1 MTAAQE
7 KAGPEAGTGQQA
19 APACRPDDFN
29 AGDFNADSF
38 HAAFREEAARLGLEG
53 PALLPRPRVTIV
65 QETDSTNSE
74 LLRLLDGG
82 RLPETEIVQSAAGTH
97 GLSPGSLPCPL
108 PAGPL
113 LNADGSRTE
122 RGQQLNFTLL
132 AAASQSAGRGRIGR
146 RFWSP
151 DGSGIYFSFIY
162 VPEGGIQDPGR
173 ITAAAAVGVCRA
185 ADSLYG
191 IRSGIKWVNDV
202 YVGGKKVSGIL
213 TEGWTTPFP
222 VALPEEAESNRTAAD
237 ADGPVQTV
245 SPAGSGQ
252 AAPSPAVPLQ
262 DRSAPDGQ
270 EHPPTAM
277 PSPRPQAPLPP
288 PVQAA
293 VVGIGINIR
302 TGGKLPPEL
311 SAKAGGLADEAE
323 RLGCPADRASA
334 VTRSR
339 LLAACMA
346 HILRILPDGDRRGED
361 IGQEYASRSILTGR
375 EVTVIPLIGSE
386 ARRYRARVT
395 GIGSSLGLLVRTQDG
410 RQQELTSGE
419 VSLQLDRTE

>member
-7 KAGPEAGTGQQA
+7 KTGPEADTCQQA
-19 APACRPDDFN
+19 ETACKQATFNTDDFN
-29 AGDFNADSF
+29 TDSF
-38 HAAFREEAARLGLEG
+38 YAAFTEETARLGLEG

-82 RLPETEIVQSAAGTH
+82 RLPETGIVQSAAGTN
-97 GLSPGSLPCPL
+97 GSLPGVSPGSLPCPL

-122 RGQQLNFTLL
+122 RGQQLNLTLL

-162 VPEGGIQDPGR
+162 IPEGGIRDPGH

-213 TEGWTTPFP
+213 TEGWTAPFP
-222 VALPEEAESNRTAAD
+222 ATPQSEAESTQTSAD
-237 ADGPVQTV
+237 AAPDGQEQTD

-252 AAPSPAVPLQ
+252 AAPFPATP
-262 DRSAPDGQ
+262 Q
-270 EHPPTAM
+270 EHPPAARM
-277 PSPRPQAPLPP
+277 GAILPP

-323 RLGCPADRASA
+323 RLGCPADRAAA

-386 ARRYRARVT
+386 TRRYRARVT

-419 VSLQLDRTE
+419 VSLQLDRPE

>member
-7 KAGPEAGTGQQA
+7 KAGPEADICQQA
-19 APACRPDDFN
+19 APACRPDAFKADDFN
-29 AGDFNADSF
+29 TGSF
-38 HAAFREEAARLGLEG
+38 YAAFTEEAARLGLEG

-82 RLPETEIVQSAAGTH
+82 RLPAAASG
-97 GLSPGSLPCPL
+97 GVSPGSLPGSAPCPRT
-108 PAGPL
+108 AGPL

-122 RGQQLNFTLL
+122 RGQQLNLTLL

-162 VPEGGIQDPGR
+162 IPEGGIRDPGR

-202 YVGGKKVSGIL
+202 YVGEKKVSGIL
-213 TEGWTTPFP
+213 TEGWTAPFP

-237 ADGPVQTV
+237 ADRQAQTV

-252 AAPSPAVPLQ
+252 AAPSPAAPLQ

-270 EHPPTAM
+270 EQPPAAM
-277 PSPRPQAPLPP
+277 PSTRPESTLPP
-288 PVQAA
+288 PIQAA

-323 RLGCPADRASA
+323 RLGCPSDRAAA

-346 HILRILPDGDRRGED
+346 HILRILPDWDRRGED

-386 ARRYRARVT
+386 TRRYRARVT

>member
-7 KAGPEAGTGQQA
+7 KAGPEEVLCLQA
-19 APACRPDDFN
+19 ETACRQATFNTDDFN
-29 AGDFNADSF
+29 TDSF
-38 HAAFREEAARLGLEG
+38 YAAFTEETTRLGLEG

-82 RLPETEIVQSAAGTH
+82 KLPETGIVQSAAGTH
-97 GLSPGSLPCPL
+97 GLSPGLSPGSLPCPL

-122 RGQQLNFTLL
+122 RGQQLNLTLL

-162 VPEGGIQDPGR
+162 IPEGGIRDPGR

-213 TEGWTTPFP
+213 TEGWTAPFP
-222 VALPEEAESNRTAAD
+222 ATP
-237 ADGPVQTV
+237 
-245 SPAGSGQ
+245 
-252 AAPSPAVPLQ
+252 
-262 DRSAPDGQ
+262 Q
-270 EHPPTAM
+270 EHPPAARTDAI
-277 PSPRPQAPLPP
+277 LPP
-288 PVQAA
+288 LVQAA

-323 RLGCPADRASA
+323 RLGCPSDRAAA

-346 HILRILPDGDRRGED
+346 HILRILPDWDRRGED

-386 ARRYRARVT
+386 TRRYRARVT

>member
-1 MTAAQE
+1 MAELGMTAAQE
-7 KAGPEAGTGQQA
+7 KSGPEAGTGQQA
-19 APACRPDDFN
+19 APACRPDAFKADDFN
-29 AGDFNADSF
+29 TGSF
-38 HAAFREEAARLGLEG
+38 YAAFREEAARLGLEG

-82 RLPETEIVQSAAGTH
+82 
-97 GLSPGSLPCPL
+97 
-108 PAGPL
+108 PL

-122 RGQQLNFTLL
+122 RGQKLNLTLF

-213 TEGWTTPFP
+213 TEGWT
-222 VALPEEAESNRTAAD
+222 
-237 ADGPVQTV
+237 
-245 SPAGSGQ
+245 
-252 AAPSPAVPLQ
+252 AP
-262 DRSAPDGQ
+262 Q
-270 EHPPTAM
+270 EQPPGAM
-277 PSPRPQAPLPP
+277 LSPRPEVNLPP
-288 PVQAA
+288 AIQAA

-323 RLGCPADRASA
+323 RLGCPADRAAA

-339 LLAACMA
+339 LLAACIA
-346 HILRILPDGDRRGED
+346 HILRILPAGKSKGED

-375 EVTVIPLIGSE
+375 EVTVIPLIGE
-386 ARRYRARVT
+386 AKSRYRARVT
-395 GIGSSLGLLVRTQDG
+395 GIGSGLGLLVRTQDG
-410 RQQELTSGE
+410 QEKELTSGE
-419 VSLQLDRTE
+419 VSLQLDQAE

>member
-1 MTAAQE
+1 MKLGMTAAQE

-19 APACRPDDFN
+19 APACRPDAFKADDFN
-29 AGDFNADSF
+29 AGSF
-38 HAAFREEAARLGLEG
+38 YAAFTEEAARLGLEG

-82 RLPETEIVQSAAGTH
+82 RLPAATS
-97 GLSPGSLPCPL
+97 GLPAAASGGVSPGSLPCL
-108 PAGPL
+108 LLDGGPL

-213 TEGWTTPFP
+213 TEGWT
-222 VALPEEAESNRTAAD
+222 A
-237 ADGPVQTV
+237 
-245 SPAGSGQ
+245 
-252 AAPSPAVPLQ
+252 PLQ
-262 DRSAPDGQ
+262 ESTAPQ
-270 EHPPTAM
+270 EQPPSAM
-277 PSPRPQAPLPP
+277 PSPRPEANLPP
-288 PVQAA
+288 AIQAA
-293 VVGIGINIR
+293 VIGIGINIR

-323 RLGCPADRASA
+323 RLGCPADRAAA

-339 LLAACMA
+339 LLAACIA
-346 HILRILPDGDRRGED
+346 HILRILPAGKNTGED

-375 EVTVIPLIGSE
+375 EVTVIPLIGE
-386 ARRYRARVT
+386 AKTRYRARVN

>member
-7 KAGPEAGTGQQA
+7 KTGPEEVLCLQA
-19 APACRPDDFN
+19 ETACRQATFNTDDFN
-29 AGDFNADSF
+29 TDSF
-38 HAAFREEAARLGLEG
+38 YAAFTEETARLGLEG

-82 RLPETEIVQSAAGTH
+82 RLTAAASG
-97 GLSPGSLPCPL
+97 GVSPGSLPCPL

-162 VPEGGIQDPGR
+162 VPEGGIRDPGR

-213 TEGWTTPFP
+213 TEGWTAPFP
-222 VALPEEAESNRTAAD
+222 ATP
-237 ADGPVQTV
+237 
-245 SPAGSGQ
+245 
-252 AAPSPAVPLQ
+252 
-262 DRSAPDGQ
+262 Q
-270 EHPPTAM
+270 EHPPAARTDAI
-277 PSPRPQAPLPP
+277 LPP
-288 PVQAA
+288 PIQAA

-323 RLGCPADRASA
+323 RLGCPADRAAA

-386 ARRYRARVT
+386 TRRYRARVT
-395 GIGSSLGLLVRTQDG
+395 GIGSSLGLLVWTQDG

-419 VSLQLDRTE
+419 VSLQLDRPE

>member
-7 KAGPEAGTGQQA
+7 KAGPEADICQQA
-19 APACRPDDFN
+19 APACRPDAFKADDFN
-29 AGDFNADSF
+29 TGSF
-38 HAAFREEAARLGLEG
+38 YAAFTEEAARLGLEG

-82 RLPETEIVQSAAGTH
+82 RLPETGIVQSAAGTH

-122 RGQQLNFTLL
+122 RGQKLHLTLF

-162 VPEGGIQDPGR
+162 IPEGGIRDPGR

-213 TEGWTTPFP
+213 TEGWTAPFP

-237 ADGPVQTV
+237 T
-245 SPAGSGQ
+245 
-252 AAPSPAVPLQ
+252 
-262 DRSAPDGQ
+262 DGQ
-270 EHPPTAM
+270 EQPPAAI

-323 RLGCPADRASA
+323 RLGCPADRAAA

-386 ARRYRARVT
+386 TRRYRARVT

-419 VSLQLDRTE
+419 VSLQLDRPE

>member
-7 KAGPEAGTGQQA
+7 KTGPEADSGLQA
-19 APACRPDDFN
+19 ETACRPDDFN
-29 AGDFNADSF
+29 ADDFNTDSF
-38 HAAFREEAARLGLEG
+38 YAAFTEEATRLGLEG

-65 QETDSTNSE
+65 QETDSTNTE

-82 RLPETEIVQSAAGTH
+82 RLPAAASG
-97 GLSPGSLPCPL
+97 GVSPGALSGPL
-108 PAGPL
+108 PGGPL

-122 RGQQLNFTLL
+122 RGQKLHLTLF

-222 VALPEEAESNRTAAD
+222 VALPEEVESNRTAAD
-237 ADGPVQTV
+237 ADGPAQTV
-245 SPAGSGQ
+245 SPVGSGQ
-252 AAPSPAVPLQ
+252 AAPSPAAPLQ

-270 EHPPTAM
+270 EHPPADM
-277 PSPRPQAPLPP
+277 PSTRPESTLPP

-323 RLGCPADRASA
+323 RLGCPADRAAA

-346 HILRILPDGDRRGED
+346 HILRILPAGKSKGED

-375 EVTVIPLIGSE
+375 EVTVIPLIGE
-386 ARRYRARVT
+386 AKSRYRARVT
-395 GIGSSLGLLVRTQDG
+395 GIGSGLGLLVRTQDG
-410 RQQELTSGE
+410 QEKELTSGE
-419 VSLQLDRTE
+419 VSLQLDQAE